1 MLTMKFILSFK
12 DQLEEFRKVQKERRK
27 KHVYNHHLS
36 RKGYTGLED
45 EMITTTGYTKVIDIS
60 LLWKKTME
68 RKYDTYDEVVILAV
82 EKIVRKCQ
90 LAIRTKKIIFVGG
103 TTILKC
109 GVNFL
114 VIVDA
119 PYKPNTSLPIPI
131 PGQITNVGNAIRYKV
146 LWPAK
151 MVIMATHPIQC
162 PMQSGSVERGYYVMR
177 YMKDIIANLGCLT
190 SKVYTSL

>member
-12 DQLEEFRKVQKERRK
+12 DQLEVLKKPPIKSLGSSKERRK

-36 RKGYTGLED
+36 RKGYIGLED
-45 EMITTTGYTKVIDIS
+45 EM
-60 LLWKKTME
+60 KKTME
-68 RKYDTYDEVVILAV
+68 RKDDTYDEVDILVV

-90 LAIRTKKIIFVGG
+90 LAIKTKKIIFVGG
-103 TTILKC
+103 KTILKC

-119 PYKPNTSLPIPI
+119 PYEPNTSLPIPI
-131 PGQITNVGNAIRYKV
+131 HGQITNVGNVIRYKV

-151 MVIMATHPIQC
+151 MVIMATHPIQFC
-162 PMQSGSVERGYYVMR
+162 PMQSSSVERGYYVMR
-177 YMKDIIANLGCLT
+177 YMKDIIANLRCLT